1 MTDKKDVVDG
11 QDLIDDLCWRFGT
24 ADNNSPG
31 TPNDPYGRNAGEE
44 IPETPSH
51 DEIGEALRES
61 VEYDGDDPDDWDI
74 PEDEP
79 VEYHAVLRARGRS
92 NELPNIANWEL
103 IGHAAAIAYHNDIPR
118 EQLMAD
124 LEAHP
129 TPQYGFDKSRAEKEI
144 RGVWRKAENGNH
156 KPPSPYT
163 LVQHGILPKEWL
175 HGPPAPKGLE
185 HRENGYWKV
194 FVNDGEVTGHKQV
207 TNFHLETVSRLEH
220 DDGEREFRIR
230 VVPAEG
236 ESYIVCVNPT
246 TLIDTRKFKEKVL
259 VGWSTTFD
267 GTQEDLNAIKEFV
280 ASQDAP
286 LRRGTE
292 HIGLHGDEWVVPGG
306 SLTADGWADDPENV
320 FEAANTP
327 LANKCA
333 LEPTMGADYDGDDVR
348 EILRLLP
355 KTRLTERFL
364 PAMGWFYAAA
374 TRPYIQ
380 SWEGEF
386 NILAVTGDSGAGKT
400 ATLEMLW
407 ESFGVGGDLL
417 RADGTTF
424 PKMRALA
431 TSNAL
436 PIIFDEYKP
445 ADMSSYV
452 VDGFHSLLRTST
464 RGGVEEKGRPDGS
477 VVGHELLA
485 PAVISGEQALRGTAE
500 ERRTLQTN
508 FSRQASV
515 GGTPESEAFTRLTG
529 GELDG
534 EFLEGYDLTQ
544 HALAYYQWLLEQD
557 EATLKQLWRG
567 ARDRAAVTIG
577 ELGITDLDDMRFQA
591 IQTLVYGCRLYRT
604 FAEDMG
610 VDDVPVGDREIERAM
625 KYILNERTST
635 DHVSNLDR
643 LLELACR
650 AAAAG
655 YLERGEHYAIIHE
668 GEPEEELRL
677 KLSLVYDQLRRYA
690 RDHDIQD
697 ADLLDAGGDY
707 RSRISEAAED
717 DDGYVVAPSK
727 QTPGLNRC
735 VAIRAAKT
743 EVDVDGFEMSMF
755 RGGGGELDTDQ
766 DDADDEMTPDFNLA
780 TLDPTRGQPVTFTA
794 VATSILDPKP
804 WLQAEGIL
812 QDSSGVARF
821 IARGSQ
827 NPVSGIDE
835 ADRVEV
841 RDAMVTTNDD
851 GAPVVELID
860 GLTTVVKA
868 ATPSQQSG
876 LNETATTDGG
886 QSEDDDVGFELT
898 NEPIDEHVRH
908 TDVGETVTVAGV
920 AGAVGV
926 APDVAEARL
935 GTIASEKGVLE
946 DLGDGEFERL

>member
-1 MTDKKDVVDG
+1 MSDEKDVVEG

-31 TPNDPYGRNAGEE
+31 TPTDPYGRNADEQ
-44 IPETPSH
+44 IPDTPSH
-51 DEIGEALRES
+51 DEVGKALRDS
-61 VEYDGDDPDDWDI
+61 VEYNGDDPADWDI
-74 PEDEP
+74 PDDEP
-79 VEYHAVLRARGRS
+79 VEYHAVLRARERS
-92 NELPNIANWEL
+92 DELPNLANWEL
-103 IGHAAAIAYHNDIPR
+103 IGYAAALAYHNGISK
-118 EQLMAD
+118 EQLLAD

-129 TPQYGFDKSRAEKEI
+129 TPQYGFDEGRARKEI
-144 RGVWRKAENGNH
+144 RGVWHKASEGNH
-156 KPPSPYT
+156 EPPSKFT
-163 LVQHGILPKEWL
+163 LAKNGILPKEWAY
-175 HGPPAPKGLE
+175 GPPAPKGLK
-185 HRENGYWKV
+185 HRESGYWKV
-194 FVNDGEVTGHKQV
+194 FVNDEGEVTGEKQV

-230 VVPAEG
+230 VKPVEG
-236 ESYIVCVNPT
+236 EPYIVCADPT
-246 TLIDTRKFKEKVL
+246 TLIDTRKFKETVL

-267 GTQEDLNAIKEFV
+267 GKQEDLNAIKQFV
-280 ASQDAP
+280 AAQDAP

-292 HIGLHGDEWVVPGG
+292 HIGLHGNEWVVPGG

-333 LEPTMGADYDGDDVR
+333 LEPSMGADYDLEDVR

-400 ATLEMLW
+400 ASLEMLW
-407 ESFGVGGDLL
+407 ESFGVDGDLL

-445 ADMSSYV
+445 ADMAGYI

-464 RGGVEEKGRPDGS
+464 RGGIEEKGRPDGS

-515 GGTPESEAFTRLTG
+515 GGSPESEAFTKLTG
-529 GELDG
+529 GDLGG
-534 EFLEGYDLTQ
+534 EFVKGYDLTQ
-544 HALAYYQWLLEQD
+544 HALAYYQWILDQPEPG
-557 EATLKQLWRG
+557 LKHHWRT
-567 ARDRAAVTIG
+567 ARDRTAVVIDD
-577 ELGITDLDDMRFQA
+577 LGIGDLDDMRFQA
-591 IQTLVYGCRLYRT
+591 IQTLVYGCRLYQS
-604 FAEDMG
+604 FARDMG
-610 VDDVPVGDREIERAM
+610 VEDVPVGDREIERAM

-635 DHVSNLDR
+635 EHVSNLDR
-643 LLELACR
+643 LLELAGR
-650 AAAAG
+650 ASSAG
-655 YLERGEHYAIIHE
+655 YLHRGEHFEIVAE
-668 GEPEEELRL
+668 NEPDEELRI

-697 ADLLDAGGDY
+697 ADLLDSGNDY

-717 DDGYVVAPSK
+717 DDSYVLATSK
-727 QTPGLNRC
+727 QTRGLNRC
-735 VAIRAAKT
+735 VAIGAASA
-743 EVDVDGFEMSMF
+743 EADIDGFEMSMF
-755 RGGGGELDTDQ
+755 RDGDDEDDHVDE
-766 DDADDEMTPDFNLA
+766 DDAVTPGFALSA
-780 TLDPTRGQPVTFTA
+780 LDPTRGQPVTFRA
-794 VATSILDPKP
+794 RVTSILEPKP

-812 QDSSGVARF
+812 QDDDGVARF
-821 IARGSQ
+821 IARGSD
-827 NPVSGIDE
+827 NPASNVDE
-835 ADRVEV
+835 GDRVEI
-841 RDAMVTTNDD
+841 RDAMVTTNEN

-860 GLTTVVKA
+860 GLTTIVSA
-868 ATPSQQSG
+868 AAPSQQSG
-876 LNETATTDGG
+876 LEEAASTDGG
-886 QSEDDDVGFELT
+886 TQVELT
-898 NEPIDEHVRH
+898 NQRIDEIVRL
-908 TDVGETVTVAGV
+908 TDEGETITVAGITGDLGGKFDPETV
-920 AGAVGV
+920 A
-926 APDVAEARL
+926 DRL
-935 GTIASEKGVLE
+935 ETIATERGILE
-946 DLGDGEFERL
+946 NFGDGEFKRL